1 MPGAS
6 FCGECGTAVL
16 AAGSEPNPAGEFA
29 RTDDP
34 SGYTPSTLASDGT
47 AIPGEIAGMGART
60 GAWLVTNVVVKIIG
74 AIPFIGWIVSLGLF
88 IWNLLLFRRGQDVG
102 ARIVGLRVVRNTG
115 ELAGFYHMW
124 TRGLA
129 SIISFIVLGAGY
141 WRAYLDNDNQTWHDK
156 WLGTYVVKAGPEVD
170 TLPGTSSSAAK
181 TWFWISLIFGAM
193 LIMLFIAIVVFLL
206 TSDLITDISKMDT

>member
-6 FCGECGTAVL
+6 FCGECGIAVL

-60 GAWLVTNVVVKIIG
+60 GAWLVTCVVAYIISTIPIIG
-74 AIPFIGWIVSLGLF
+74 GIVSLGVF
-88 IWNLLLFRRGQDVG
+88 IWSLFLIRRGQDFG
-102 ARIVGLRVVRNTG
+102 ARIVGLRVVRDTG

-141 WRAYLDNDNQTWHDK
+141 WTAYSANDNRTWHDK

-181 TWFWISLIFGAM
+181 ICFWISSIFGAM
-193 LIMLFIAIVVFLL
+193 LLMLFIAAIVVFVGGV
-206 TSDLITDISKMDT
+206 MDK